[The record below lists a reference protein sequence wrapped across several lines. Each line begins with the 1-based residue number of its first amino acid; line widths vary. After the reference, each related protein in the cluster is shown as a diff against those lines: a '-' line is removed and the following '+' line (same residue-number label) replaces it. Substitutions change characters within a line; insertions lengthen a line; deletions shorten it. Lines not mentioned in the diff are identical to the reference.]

1 MADEEAQQQAPL
13 QERGGLPLPL
23 IIGVGAA
30 VLLAAF
36 WFFFLRAK
44 PAEDE
49 EGDQASAKKEAA
61 ELIFEKLDPLIINPK
76 DAGFRKF
83 LTLKIDL
90 VVANDQV
97 LEAIE
102 TKPLYKTRIADA
114 LVELLSDKTV
124 EDLEGPSAKDN
135 LKKEILHRLNAL
147 LGPTI
152 LKGKEAITEPIKDF
166 YYVAYR
172 IQ

>member
-1 MADEEAQQQAPL
+1 MADEEASQQAPQ
-13 QERGGLPLPL
+13 QEKGGLPLPL

-30 VLLAAF
+30 VLLAAV

-44 PAEDE
+44 PAEEE
-49 EGDQASAKKEAA
+49 EGDQASAKHEEA
-61 ELIFEKLDPLIINPK
+61 ELIYEKLDPIIINPK
-76 DAGFRKF
+76 DAGFQKF
-83 LTLKIDL
+83 LTIKVDL

-102 TKPLYKTRIADA
+102 TKSLYRTRIADT
-114 LVELLSDKTV
+114 LVEFLSDRTV
-124 EDLEGPSAKDN
+124 EELEGPTAKDD

-166 YYVAYR
+166 YYVQYL